1 MKFCPYCGVS
11 LPGSAAS
18 FCPECGK
25 ALPAGKPAGTRRQK
39 KRPPQQKPRQ
49 VPRARPNTSNPMD
62 ISYDGY
68 YDDIQ
73 PADAGFRGEGTDPEL
88 VKRIVLVILGA
99 IGAITLAVILMM
111 LL

>member
-1 MKFCPYCGVS
+1 
-11 LPGSAAS
+11 
-18 FCPECGK
+18 
-25 ALPAGKPAGTRRQK
+25 
-39 KRPPQQKPRQ
+39 
-49 VPRARPNTSNPMD
+49 MD